1 MNMLPKLLIDKI
13 NANIKA
19 WLGLPDKEKKQ
30 WPPLRRAVCDVRPN
44 ASIGEIPSV
53 IKAIIKELSNAKKQ
67 IKALNAKV
75 ATLKRK
81 AKK

>member
-1 MNMLPKLLIDKI
+1 MNLLPKLLIDKI
-13 NANIKA
+13 NAHIKA
-19 WLGLPDKEKKQ
+19 CLGLPEKEKKQ

-44 ASIGEIPSV
+44 ASINDIPSV
-53 IKAIIKELSNAKKQ
+53 VKAIIKELSNAKKQ

-81 AKK
+81 VRK